1 MLIRI
6 PFEVDPHLEMAE
18 IHRRY
23 YDAKG
28 PAILFE
34 KVKGSPFQAIS
45 NIYGTNE
52 RTDFIF
58 RKTIPKLKKVLAIK
72 ADPSRLMKKPF
83 SFAGVPFTALKAL
96 PQKARFSKPVA
107 YGKTQITDLPLIKSW
122 PMDGGSSMGMIMKR
136 TKK

>member
-1 MLIRI
+1 
-6 PFEVDPHLEMAE
+6 MAE

-122 PMDGGSSMGMIMKR
+122 PMDGG
-136 TKK
+136 